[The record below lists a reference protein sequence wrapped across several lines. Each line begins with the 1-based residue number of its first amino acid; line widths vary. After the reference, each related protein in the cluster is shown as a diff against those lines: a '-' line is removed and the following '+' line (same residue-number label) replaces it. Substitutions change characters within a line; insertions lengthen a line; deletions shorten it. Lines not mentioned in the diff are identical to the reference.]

1 MRMTV
6 SNRRSSQPVVT
17 LVVALAL
24 VPFLAACSRGV
35 AAPAPPPPLAVSVVE
50 LAPESI
56 EVSSEWIATLD
67 GLVNAEIRPQVS
79 GYIVRQ
85 AYREGTP
92 VRKGD
97 VLFEIDPRPFEAVVA
112 QARGQLAQAQAQLG
126 KAERDVAR
134 DTPLAEARAIPQQQ
148 LDDDV
153 QARLAALAGVQ
164 AAQAAVDTAELNL
177 GFTRIRSLVDGIA
190 AIASAQVG
198 DQVSPSTLLT
208 TVSQVDP
215 IRAYFAISEDEY
227 IRIASQINRPVGAKG
242 LWNTGPALTLT
253 LADGKDYPRN
263 GSFLAADRQI
273 DPTTGTIRISG
284 VFPNPSGLL
293 RPGQYGRVRAATAV
307 VRDALLVPQRAVTEL
322 QGLQQVRVVGTDNKV
337 EVKSVTLAQRSGDR
351 WIVKSGLD
359 PRARVIVD
367 APQVPAGTVV
377 APTLLTA
384 AGAAANGGGRS

>member
-1 MRMTV
+1 MRMRAA
-6 SNRRSSQPVVT
+6 NRWNSQSVVT
-17 LVVALAL
+17 LLVSVAV
-24 VPFLAACSRGV
+24 VPFLAACRRGD

-50 LAPESI
+50 LTPESI

-67 GLVNAEIRPQVS
+67 GLVNAEIRAQVS
-79 GYIVRQ
+79 GYIVRR

-112 QARGQLAQAQAQLG
+112 QTRGQLAQAQAQLG

-177 GFTRIRSLVDGIA
+177 GFTRVRSLVDGIA

-307 VRDALLVPQRAVTEL
+307 VPDALLVPQRAVAEL

-337 EVKSVTLAQRSGDR
+337 EVKTVTLGQQSGDR
-351 WIVKSGLD
+351 WIVAKGLE
-359 PRARVIVD
+359 PGARVVVD
-367 APQVPAGTVV
+367 APLIRPGTVV
-377 APTLLTA
+377 TPAVLA
-384 AGAAANGGGRS
+384 AYRMSASGAGQR